1 MQEGSLWLP
10 LVASGWT
17 VIDMQSELAC
27 WDDSWNNKKS
37 DALLIGSDCETYAT
51 ESCCASTG
59 FRLVELILT
68 FCSYSYSTHN
78 RTHTIFIPYSYLTT
92 LTPCS
97 YPAHTSLTSC
107 SHHGDSVHRLD
118 ARHPSSILGEPGVL
132 IDSAHRCGWL
142 MGDHG
147 GKRAEEHC
155 LKICINQ
162 FIASDSSEPKLLD
175 HSKTRSL

>member
-92 LTPCS
+92 LTPRS
-97 YPAHTSLTSC
+97 YFAHILLTPWWLGAPNGCEASVE
-107 SHHGDSVHRLD
+107 HPRRTWRTNWLGAPMRLTHGRP
-118 ARHPSSILGEPGVL
+118 R
-132 IDSAHRCGWL
+132 R
-142 MGDHG
+142 
-147 GKRAEEHC
+147 K
-155 LKICINQ
+155 
-162 FIASDSSEPKLLD
+162 ASRGALPENL
-175 HSKTRSL
+175 H